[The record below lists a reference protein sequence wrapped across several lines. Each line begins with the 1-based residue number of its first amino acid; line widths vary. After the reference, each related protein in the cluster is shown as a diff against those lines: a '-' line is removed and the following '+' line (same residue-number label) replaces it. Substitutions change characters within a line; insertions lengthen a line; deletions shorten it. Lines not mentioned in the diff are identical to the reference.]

1 MYNVILK
8 QYMKYSLA
16 MSGPKHNKTVVF
28 LQGNEVLSMLL
39 KQPQLR
45 PTVKILPVTL
55 VIKYRVI
62 ALFPDDVGI

>member
-1 MYNVILK
+1 
-8 QYMKYSLA
+8 
-16 MSGPKHNKTVVF
+16 MSGPEHNKTVVF

-62 ALFPDDVGI
+62 ALFPDDVGIWGGQGIEQNLHSYGG